1 MNLNNSVIVNDSITN
16 LMTVEDLN
24 SNLIQLKEFLN
35 NTKLLVK
42 DKKELQ
48 SIINVLAMK
57 NSKQK
62 NTIHKVANALNK
74 VGMYQRSPIEA
85 SP

>member
-48 SIINVLAMK
+48 SIINILAMK

-74 VGMYQRSPIEA
+74 VGMY
-85 SP
+85 

>member
-16 LMTVEDLN
+16 LMTIEDLN

-74 VGMYQRSPIEA
+74 VGMY
-85 SP
+85 

>member
-16 LMTVEDLN
+16 LMTVEDFN
-24 SNLIQLKEFLN
+24 SNIAQLKNFLE

-74 VGMYQRSPIEA
+74 VGMY
-85 SP
+85 

>member
-74 VGMYQRSPIEA
+74 EGIY
-85 SP
+85 

>member
-74 VGMYQRSPIEA
+74 VGMY
-85 SP
+85 

>member
-62 NTIHKVANALNK
+62 NTIHKVANALNRI
-74 VGMYQRSPIEA
+74 GYY
-85 SP
+85 